1 MGASQSH
8 TMAIG
13 LVVFNPAKSKRM
25 LMNAL
30 YVWNYYKTKGLPVF
44 VLELVFGDNEPEFKK
59 AFHVR
64 GESPMFHKERL
75 CRLLEQRIP
84 RKYKKL
90 AFLDADVLFPDDS
103 WYEETS
109 DLLDDY
115 DVVQPFLTA
124 DWLDLSYKKAE
135 VRRQSVVKMPGTKWD
150 FTYHPGFAWAF
161 RREWYRKVGFYDWAV
176 SGSGDTLSTA
186 HWLNKEFPPGF
197 KSLPLAMKASYEDY
211 CKLPRPRITFRKGT
225 VQHLYHGARKN
236 RQYAE
241 RHKLLDVKGDIRDML
256 ETNKDGV
263 YEWVDPKWNK
273 VFQAYFKGRDD
284 DDISG
289 SGTYP
294 LTS

>member
-1 MGASQSH
+1 
-8 TMAIG
+8 MAIG

-135 VRRQSVVKMPGTKWD
+135 VRRSLWSRCWGSNGTSPITRALRGPSV
-150 FTYHPGFAWAF
+150 A
-161 RREWYRKVGFYDWAV
+161 
-176 SGSGDTLSTA
+176 SGIARS
-186 HWLNKEFPPGF
+186 
-197 KSLPLAMKASYEDY
+197 ASMIGPSQAAAIH
-211 CKLPRPRITFRKGT
+211 CPPRIG
-225 VQHLYHGARKN
+225 
-236 RQYAE
+236 
-241 RHKLLDVKGDIRDML
+241 
-256 ETNKDGV
+256 
-263 YEWVDPKWNK
+263 
-273 VFQAYFKGRDD
+273 
-284 DDISG
+284 
-289 SGTYP
+289 
-294 LTS
+294 